1 MVAIGEIGLDYYRN
15 LSSPASQ
22 RRAMR
27 AQLDLA
33 NELGKPVVI
42 HIRDEKA
49 TQSAYEDALLGLGV
63 GARPE
68 PGRHARRP
76 ALLFRRSGHGAGRA
90 GHLCFCLGVDGPLTY
105 PNAQQLRAVVSQ
117 IPLDRL
123 LLETDCPYLAPQ
135 ARRGH
140 RNEPAY
146 LPHIGE
152 KVAEVQGV
160 TPQIVAGVTSQNA
173 RALFSLPA
181 EPVLE

>member
-1 MVAIGEIGLDYYRN
+1 
-15 LSSPASQ
+15 
-22 RRAMR
+22 MR

-49 TQSAYEDALLGLGV
+49 TQSAYEDALFLLGLWV
-63 GARPE
+63 GARPD
-68 PGRHARRP
+68 PGDTRGVLHCYSGDLATARA
-76 ALLFRRSGHGAGRA
+76 ALAMG
-90 GHLCFCLGVDGPLTY
+90 FCLGVDGPLTY

-173 RALFSLPA
+173 RALFHSP
-181 EPVLE
+181 PSRY